1 MYLNVSMEISKCGDR
16 GLLCVSENIVGAG
29 ISDGNLP
36 VRLALHAFFEL
47 IYDRCGAERPAHL
60 RAALKQAVDR
70 VP

>member
-1 MYLNVSMEISKCGDR
+1 M
-16 GLLCVSENIVGAG
+16 SENIVGAG